1 MMLCMTGGD
10 AVVFADLFFLY
21 FFLPLCFLCYFLA
34 RSIPAKNTV
43 LLVFSLVFYAWG
55 EPVWVLMLVAYA
67 YINYKA
73 GIVIG
78 KFRRREGGMHTARI
92 TMIVSVILDIG
103 VLGIFKYSG
112 FFVENLNALLH
123 ISMPV
128 PQIRL
133 PIGISFYTFQTLSY
147 TIDCWRGRVRVQRS
161 FRSFLLYVSMFP
173 QLVAGPIVRYQ
184 TIADEIDSRSVSLTD
199 VSDGITRIIVGV
211 GKKVILAN
219 ALGTIVSGCFGSAD
233 SGYQGVST
241 VSALGAFFGAA
252 CVALQYYFDF
262 SGYSDIAIG
271 LGRMFGFHFDENFNY
286 PYVCTSITDFWR
298 RWHISLSTWFRDYV
312 YIPLGGNRRGLPR
325 QCFNIMVVWA
335 LTGFW
340 HGASWNFMLWGVY
353 FGVLL
358 LIEKLGLLKKLKTL
372 RPWARHAYALLF
384 VTLGWGIFHFDNMQ
398 ALGKFFRALLCLN
411 GNPFSSPVTRALFGS
426 NFFLLI
432 AAVLLS
438 TPVVKGVQRW
448 AAQTAARYYVCRCI
462 GIVLSLAILGVSSM
476 LLVNNTNNPFL
487 YFRF

>member
-1 MMLCMTGGD
+1 M
-10 AVVFADLFFLY
+10 VFADLFFIY

-43 LLVFSLVFYAWG
+43 LLVFSLIFYAWG

-67 YINYKA
+67 YVNYKA

-78 KFRRREGGMHTARI
+78 KFLRRKGGQRTAKI
-92 TMIVSVILDIG
+92 TLIVSIILDIG

-112 FFVENLNALLH
+112 FFIENLNALLH
-123 ISMPV
+123 TSMHV

-147 TIDCWRGRVRVQRS
+147 TIDCYRGTVRVQRS

-184 TIADEIDSRSVSLTD
+184 TIADEIDRRSVSLAD
-199 VSDGITRIIVGV
+199 VSDGISRIVLGI
-211 GKKVILAN
+211 GKKVIVAN
-219 ALGTIVSGCFGSAD
+219 TVGAIVSGCFGSRE
-233 SGYQGVST
+233 SGYTGVSS
-241 VSALGAFFGAA
+241 VSALGAWFGAA
-252 CVALQYYFDF
+252 CVALQYYYDF

-358 LIEKLGLLKKLKTL
+358 LLEKLWLLEKLRRL
-372 RPWARHAYALLF
+372 RPWVRHAYALVC
-384 VTLGWGIFHFDNMQ
+384 VTLGWGIFHFDNMA

-411 GNPFSSPVTRALFGS
+411 GNPISSPVTRSLFS
-426 NFFLLI
+426 ANFLLLA
-432 AAVLLS
+432 AAVLFA
-438 TPVVKGVQRW
+438 TPVIRGLKKR
-448 AAQTAARYYVCRCI
+448 AAESAGSYYLCRSA
-462 GIVLSLAILGVSSM
+462 GIVLNLAILAVSSM